1 MKKTLLA
8 IVVAILTAFIFTST
22 VYADSDTD
30 ASAAETSLQFGA
42 TSGNE
47 VYLMIGNTA
56 TVDTLFWTSLGIP
69 SNNLIQDDS
78 NTDVAI
84 EVDVTM
90 IDASED
96 CVLTVIGN
104 NLISGGNTI
113 PISKFTLTASGEFTF
128 SSVALA
134 HLTAVTLETL
144 ATSGQ
149 YTGTFIVEYDDDTH
163 VPPGMYN
170 PDDAFAL
177 AFTATIQ

>member
-134 HLTAVTLETL
+134 LGSPDSASAYTVFANNRTVDM
-144 ATSGQ
+144 AT
-149 YTGTFIVEYDDDTH
+149 TIANNVFFISIKILSH
-163 VPPGMYN
+163 
-170 PDDAFAL
+170 
-177 AFTATIQ
+177 